1 MRTIGTTALAALTAG
16 LLVTALAGCAEPADT
31 PSGSPTPLPTSHGVQ
46 PLSSPTA
53 GSTTGPTPGPTP
65 TTARA
70 PLTGGSTQIS
80 FSGAFAAELQAL
92 RVTVAK
98 GGRAALQGT
107 TLSLPITGGS
117 LLLFSG
123 GTVEG
128 DVLHAGSGLVLRG
141 RGRSV
146 ELTDLVVI
154 PGSAPYITGDVVA
167 GGATRSRGVVLFTL
181 DPAAMASPST
191 TGGQTVFSNVR
202 VELDPGAA
210 TLLDARLG
218 TTALQGSTVVG
229 AATITAE

>member
-1 MRTIGTTALAALTAG
+1 MRTIRTTALAALTAG

-53 GSTTGPTPGPTP
+53 GSTTRPTPGPTP

-70 PLTGGSTQIS
+70 PITGGTTQIAL
-80 FSGAFAAELQAL
+80 GASFAAELRTL
-92 RVTVAK
+92 KVTPARS
-98 GGRAALQGT
+98 GRATLQGT
-107 TLSLPITGGS
+107 TLSLPVTGGS

-128 DVLHAGSGLVLRG
+128 NVLHAGSGLALQGAG
-141 RGRSV
+141 RNV

-154 PGSAPYITGDVVA
+154 PGSAPYVTGNVVA
-167 GGATRSRGVVLFTL
+167 GGATRSRGVVLFRL
-181 DPAAMASPST
+181 DPAAMAAPST
-191 TGGQTVFSNVR
+191 TGGQTVFSNVK

-210 TLLDARLG
+210 TLLNAQLG
-218 TTALQGSTVVG
+218 TTALQGSTIVG
-229 AATITAE
+229 VATITAE